1 MGLNYKVRGKEI
13 CLVSWVMGC
22 MVFVINIYKI
32 LEILEGC
39 IVIYYNVIFCNFKI
53 NEVIRE
59 LEFEDFYEKFVYYYI
74 MIS

>member
-1 MGLNYKVRGKEI
+1 
-13 CLVSWVMGC
+13 